1 MSKQNYFRIRGS
13 EHTDKT
19 SSVSTRKRGGMTI
32 RSNDTSHHDDEA
44 WEVAVIL
51 AGVTIDQ
58 AKVSIENEIF

>member
-13 EHTDKT
+13 EQTHKT

-44 WEVAVIL
+44 
-51 AGVTIDQ
+51 
-58 AKVSIENEIF
+58 